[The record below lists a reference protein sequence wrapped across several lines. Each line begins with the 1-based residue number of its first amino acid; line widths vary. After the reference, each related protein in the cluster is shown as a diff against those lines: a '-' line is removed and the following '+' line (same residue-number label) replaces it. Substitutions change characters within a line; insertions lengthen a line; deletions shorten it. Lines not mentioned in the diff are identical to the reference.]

1 MNLTSQLNA
10 RMKVL
15 SSSESLKWITNQI
28 QIKILI
34 QSESSK
40 KKKIDL
46 EIKNYRN
53 SEAESNNIFFG

>member
-40 KKKIDL
+40 KKRLTSK
-46 EIKNYRN
+46 
-53 SEAESNNIFFG
+53 